1 MCILIFTVSPLRP
14 ITLPTFLDGT
24 SITTVSTLEEWW
36 IACPENGGE
45 ISRIL
50 QTWAAAPMF
59 DGWVFLQAGRHLGC
73 LCDRIIIYIIWLLLS
88 KKNKLHIIW
97 TASECVR
104 STSQQGSLFVILL
117 SFSWQLNI
125 RFFTIINWKLGHFK
139 HYHLKIRLPQSLQ
152 QINRQKCSCSSWLWT
167 NNAIF
172 LEWWFF

>member
-73 LCDRIIIYIIWLLLS
+73 LCDKIIIMPPKVWPCLLLRVTER
-88 KKNKLHIIW
+88 IQ
-97 TASECVR
+97 
-104 STSQQGSLFVILL
+104 STSPTWWPPPCILPSRAHLWSWSSSRSSPKTDATYITGFISVDYNQPGSLWCWPPVF
-117 SFSWQLNI
+117 Q
-125 RFFTIINWKLGHFK
+125 
-139 HYHLKIRLPQSLQ
+139 
-152 QINRQKCSCSSWLWT
+152 
-167 NNAIF
+167 
-172 LEWWFF
+172 